1 MNTVGTALERLARAL
16 ADPDRLVPLIQAAV
30 LVIAGLLLARVARGL
45 IRRMSRGT
53 SVQSRV
59 LMQRTASYLILGIF
73 FVSAMRQFGFDFTV
87 LLGAAGIL
95 TAAAAFASQTSAS
108 NVISGLFLGLERSVE
123 IGDIIT
129 VSGVTGEVLSI
140 DLLSTRLRTFDNL
153 LVRIPNETMVKT
165 EITNLNRF
173 PIRRYDLRI
182 GVAYKEDLARVRN
195 VLLEVADRN
204 PLCLEEPAP
213 MIISQGYGASS
224 VDFQLSVWA
233 RREAYLQVR
242 NQIHQQVKEAFD
254 REDIEIPF
262 PQMTMHPPRAAP
274 EEPAEGADE
283 APGRRTTA
291 DDAEVA
297 PAHGGDEDAQRDR
310 AGTARPEASRDGT
323 RGDSGTRSRPDG

>member
-1 MNTVGTALERLARAL
+1 MNGLVDSLWGGLDRLGQAL
-16 ADPDRLVPLIQAAV
+16 ADPARLGPLLQAIV
-30 LVIAGLLLARVARGL
+30 LVAAGFVLARLARGM
-45 IRRMSRGT
+45 IRRLARGE
-53 SVQSRV
+53 SVQTRV
-59 LMQRTASYLILGIF
+59 LMQRSASYLILGIF
-73 FVSAMRQFGFDFTV
+73 FISAMRQLGFDFTV

-123 IGDIIT
+123 IGDVIT
-129 VSGVTGEVLSI
+129 VGAVTGEVLSI

-182 GVAYKEDLARVRN
+182 GVAYREDLGRVRRT
-195 VLLEVADRN
+195 LLAVADRN

-213 MIISQGYGASS
+213 MVLAQGYGPSS

-233 RREAYLQVR
+233 RRQVYLEVR

-254 REDIEIPF
+254 REGIEIPF
-262 PQMTMHPPRAAP
+262 PQMTMHAARP
-274 EEPAEGADE
+274 AAEGAE
-283 APGRRTTA
+283 RAAATA
-291 DDAEVA
+291 ES
-297 PAHGGDEDAQRDR
+297 P
-310 AGTARPEASRDGT
+310 P
-323 RGDSGTRSRPDG
+323 